1 MPKMKNGSGCLKC
14 RKASIMP
21 SSVTLQKPPDNAML
35 NYYAAFMD
43 QEKIRRNWKISLPGE
58 LHITDTELCS
68 LLGNLLENV
77 CHGCQTLPADER
89 FHCLTIQLQHGNCL
103 YIVSSNTLTA
113 LSNKKMPLTSP
124 HKREARA
131 LVFLRLPPL
140 RTNIMEWRS
149 FPTQTRNLSPISCWK
164 ILLHFPIRESSPKA
178 PHGI

>member
-21 SSVTLQKPPDNAML
+21 SSVTLQKPPDNALL

-43 QEKIRRNWKISLPGE
+43 QEKIKRNWKISLPGE

-103 YIVSSNTLTA
+103 YIVSSNSFDGIVKQKNASYLPTQKGGSGIG
-113 LSNKKMPLTSP
+113 LSSIAAVADKYHGMAQFSHTDK
-124 HKREARA
+124 E
-131 LVFLRLPPL
+131 FI
-140 RTNIMEWRS
+140 TNIVLE
-149 FPTQTRNLSPISCWK
+149 